1 MKYKQKTEKLKGE
14 LMVIKGIKIK
24 PNFAALGREYQMD
37 WRTVK
42 KYYDGYEGKSGKRN
56 KKSKLDKYRNEIIDK
71 LAIKRIT
78 VKGVYEFMINKY
90 GKERIGT
97 YTNFNRYVKVKKLKP
112 KAKTEGHPRFERE
125 PGEQAQIDWKEDITL
140 TNKNGEVFTVNVLHV
155 TLKFSRYSH
164 LELTTQKR
172 FDDVA
177 RGLINS
183 FRRFGGVP
191 KECLFDNMS
200 TVANVNAKPKKPTDA
215 IAKMA
220 KDFGFEVRLCGT
232 RKPETK
238 GTVEAKNKVIDWIR
252 AYNGEFETLEDLVA
266 IVEDI
271 NNKMNITLNQET
283 DMSPSALFYKERE
296 YLSPLP
302 NNNIIDTY
310 LTPNKYKVSS
320 EGLIRYGNSR
330 YSVDKK
336 LINEEVTVDVFDNK
350 LHIYYTGKLVACHY
364 ISENPINY
372 KKDHYESLLSGKVK
386 DDNIGSIAA
395 DNLEMMDKLLTIR
408 KFSVS
413 EEEATRSR
421 EALIAYINQSE
432 YGKWVVNNFA
442 DLSSTNKLTFIKGMN
457 EVLPYVSNRENF
469 ISNIKSSMK
478 EHHCRHLALDCWVN
492 DLMAADDEDR
502 ILSDEGF
509 EALKQ
514 KYEKEIDAIL
524 EDISCQYSTGEN
536 TNISDD
542 LNLDSAEVTNLSFN

>member
-1 MKYKQKTEKLKGE
+1 MNHKQRVKKLKGA
-14 LMVIKGIKIK
+14 LMIIKGMNAK

-42 KYYDGYEGKSGKRN
+42 KYYEGYEGKTGKRN
-56 KKSKLDKYRNEIIDK
+56 KKSKLDGYRSEIADK

-78 VKGVYEFMINKY
+78 VKGVYEFMIKKY

-97 YTNFNRYVKVKKLKP
+97 YANFNRYIKANKLKP
-112 KAKTEGHPRFERE
+112 KTKTEGHPRFERE
-125 PGEQAQIDWKEDITL
+125 AGEQAQIDWKEDITL
-140 TNKNGEVFTVNVLHV
+140 ANKDGEAFTINVLHV

-164 LELTTQKR
+164 LELTVQKR
-172 FDDVA
+172 FEDVA

-183 FRRFGGVP
+183 FKRFGGVP

-215 IAKMA
+215 ITKMA

-238 GTVEAKNKVIDWIR
+238 GTVEAKNKVIDWVR
-252 AYNGEFETLEDLVA
+252 AYNGEFETLEDLIA
-266 IVEDI
+266 IIEDI

-283 DMSPSALFYKERE
+283 DMSPSALFYKEKE

-302 NNNIIDTY
+302 NDKIIDTY
-310 LTPNKYKVSS
+310 LTPNKYKVSA

-350 LHIYYTGKLVACHY
+350 LHIYYTGKLVTCHD

-372 KKDHYESLLSGKVK
+372 KKEHYEALLNGKVNES
-386 DDNIGSIAA
+386 DIESVASA
-395 DNLEMMDKLLTIR
+395 NLEMMDKLLNMR
-408 KFSVS
+408 KISVS
-413 EEEATRSR
+413 EKEATRSR

-432 YGKWVVNNFA
+432 YGKWVINNFA
-442 DLSSTNKLTFIKGMN
+442 DLSSANKLTFIKGMN

-469 ISNIKSSMK
+469 ISNIKYSMK
-478 EHHCRHLALDCWVN
+478 DNYCRNIALDCWVN
-492 DLMAADDEDR
+492 DLMAADETAC
-502 ILSDEGF
+502 ILTDEGF
-509 EALKQ
+509 NEIKR
-514 KYEKEIDAIL
+514 KYEKEISDIL
-524 EDISCQYSTGEN
+524 EDFSRQAADEEN
-536 TNISDD
+536 TVYPEGMDFS
-542 LNLDSAEVTNLSFN
+542 LDEVTDTPFE

>member
-1 MKYKQKTEKLKGE
+1 MKYKQRVEKLKGA
-14 LMVIKGIKIK
+14 LMIIKGLKIK

-42 KYYDGYEGKSGKRN
+42 KYYEGYEGKTGKRN
-56 KKSKLDKYRNEIIDK
+56 KKSKLDGYRSEIVDK

-78 VKGVYEFMINKY
+78 VKGVYEFMIKKY

-97 YTNFNRYVKVKKLKP
+97 YANFNRYIKSNKLKP

-125 PGEQAQIDWKEDITL
+125 AGEQAQIDWKEDITL
-140 TNKNGEVFTVNVLHV
+140 ANKDGEVFTINVLHV

-164 LELTTQKR
+164 LELTVQKR
-172 FDDVA
+172 FEDVA

-183 FRRFGGVP
+183 FKRFGGVP

-238 GTVEAKNKVIDWIR
+238 GTVEAKNKVIDWVR
-252 AYNGEFETLEDLVA
+252 AYNGEFETLEDLIA
-266 IVEDI
+266 IIEDI

-283 DMSPSALFYKERE
+283 DMSPSALFYKEKE

-302 NNNIIDTY
+302 NEKIIDTY
-310 LTPNKYKVSS
+310 LTPNKYKVSA

-350 LHIYYTGKLVACHY
+350 LHIYYTGKLVTCHD

-372 KKDHYESLLSGKVK
+372 KKEHYEALLNGKVNES
-386 DDNIGSIAA
+386 DIESVASA
-395 DNLEMMDKLLTIR
+395 NLEMMDKLLNMR
-408 KFSVS
+408 NVSVS
-413 EEEATRSR
+413 EKEATRSR

-432 YGKWVVNNFA
+432 YGKWVINNFA
-442 DLSSTNKLTFIKGMN
+442 DLSSANKLTFIKGMN

-469 ISNIKSSMK
+469 ISNIKYSMK
-478 EHHCRHLALDCWVN
+478 DNYCRNIALDCWVN
-492 DLMAADDEDR
+492 DFMAADETAC
-502 ILSDEGF
+502 ILTDEGF
-509 EALKQ
+509 NEIRS
-514 KYEKEIDAIL
+514 KYEKEISDIL
-524 EDISCQYSTGEN
+524 EDFSRQAADEEN
-536 TNISDD
+536 TVYPEGMDFS
-542 LNLDSAEVTNLSFN
+542 LDELTDIPFE

>member
-1 MKYKQKTEKLKGE
+1 MKYKQRVEKLKGA
-14 LMVIKGIKIK
+14 LMIIKGLKIK

-42 KYYDGYEGKSGKRN
+42 KYYEGYEGKTGKRN
-56 KKSKLDKYRNEIIDK
+56 KKSKLDGYRSEIVDK

-78 VKGVYEFMINKY
+78 VKGVYEFMIKKY

-97 YTNFNRYVKVKKLKP
+97 YANFNRYIKSNKLKP

-125 PGEQAQIDWKEDITL
+125 AGEQAQIDWKEDITL
-140 TNKNGEVFTVNVLHV
+140 ANKDGEVFTINVLHV

-164 LELTTQKR
+164 LELTVQKR
-172 FDDVA
+172 FEDVA

-183 FRRFGGVP
+183 FKHFGGVP

-200 TVANVNAKPKKPTDA
+200 TVANVNVKPKKPTDA

-238 GTVEAKNKVIDWIR
+238 GTVEAKNKVIDWVR
-252 AYNGEFETLEDLVA
+252 AYNGEFETLEDLIA
-266 IVEDI
+266 IIEDI

-283 DMSPSALFYKERE
+283 DMSPSALFYKEKE

-302 NNNIIDTY
+302 NEKIIDTY
-310 LTPNKYKVSS
+310 LTPNKYKVSA

-350 LHIYYTGKLVACHY
+350 LHIYYTGKLVTCHD

-372 KKDHYESLLSGKVK
+372 KKEHYEALLNGKVNES
-386 DDNIGSIAA
+386 DIESVASA
-395 DNLEMMDKLLTIR
+395 NLEMMDKLLNMR
-408 KFSVS
+408 NVSVS
-413 EEEATRSR
+413 EKEATRSR

-432 YGKWVVNNFA
+432 YGKWVINNFA
-442 DLSSTNKLTFIKGMN
+442 DLSSANKLTFIKGMN

-469 ISNIKSSMK
+469 ISNIKYSMK
-478 EHHCRHLALDCWVN
+478 DNYCRNIALDCWVN
-492 DLMAADDEDR
+492 DFMAADETAC
-502 ILSDEGF
+502 ILTDEGF
-509 EALKQ
+509 NEIRS
-514 KYEKEIDAIL
+514 KYEKEISDIL
-524 EDISCQYSTGEN
+524 EDFSRQAADEEN
-536 TNISDD
+536 TVYPEGMDFS
-542 LNLDSAEVTNLSFN
+542 LDELTDIPFE